1 MNNETRKK
9 AEDELSEALGA
20 LDKMITTYPQGG
32 RGGGKSNLHEN
43 WTIVRGKIIN
53 AKSLLQNE
61 EEEGGEVV
69 LCNHEISCPSCTV
82 IFSWKGICDKPKECI
97 CGQKLI
103 WPKEKEGEG

>member
-1 MNNETRKK
+1 MMMNNETRKK
-9 AEDELSEALGA
+9 ALELCNAMAEKINDNLARDKDLICALEVA
-20 LDKMITTYPQGG
+20 NFTEELQ
-32 RGGGKSNLHEN
+32 
-43 WTIVRGKIIN
+43 
-53 AKSLLQNE
+53 SLLQNE